1 MIKPTIADTGIIV
14 AALNKR
20 EKFHAWT
27 LEQMRRLNVPM
38 LTCEAVI
45 TEACYLMRSEPNGKE
60 DVLALIERGILKID
74 FSLQMEVEAI
84 KDLMTTYENVPMDFA
99 DGCLV
104 RMSELTENA
113 NVFTLD
119 GDFWI
124 YRKNGKE
131 QIPLLIPDDV
141 RS

>member
-1 MIKPTIADTGIIV
+1 VIKPTIADTGIIV

-20 EKFHAWT
+20 EKYHTWT
-27 LEQMRRLNVPM
+27 LEQMRRLTVPV

-45 TEACYLMRSEPNGKE
+45 TEACYLMCSEPNGKE

-74 FSLQMEVEAI
+74 FSLQTEVEAI
-84 KDLMTTYENVPMDFA
+84 RDLMTKYENVPMDFA

>member
-1 MIKPTIADTGIIV
+1 
-14 AALNKR
+14 
-20 EKFHAWT
+20 
-27 LEQMRRLNVPM
+27 
-38 LTCEAVI
+38 
-45 TEACYLMRSEPNGKE
+45 MRSEPNGKE
-60 DVLALIERGILKID
+60 DGLALIDRGILKID

-84 KDLMTTYENVPMDFA
+84 KDLMMTYENVPMDFA

>member
-1 MIKPTIADTGIIV
+1 MIKPIIADTGIIV

-20 EKFHAWT
+20 EKYHVWT
-27 LEQMRRLNVPM
+27 VEQMRSLTVPF

-45 TEACYLMRSEPNGKE
+45 TEACHLMRTEPNGKE
-60 DVLALIERGILKID
+60 AVLDLIERGILKID
-74 FSLQMEVEAI
+74 FSLETEVGAV
-84 KDLMTTYENVPMDFA
+84 KNLMTKYESVPMDFA

-104 RMSELTENA
+104 RMSELSGNA
-113 NVFTLD
+113 SVFTLD

-124 YRKNGKE
+124 YRKNGKD
-131 QIPLLIPDDV
+131 QIPLIIPEDI

>member
-1 MIKPTIADTGIIV
+1 
-14 AALNKR
+14 
-20 EKFHAWT
+20 
-27 LEQMRRLNVPM
+27 
-38 LTCEAVI
+38 
-45 TEACYLMRSEPNGKE
+45 MRSEPNGKE
-60 DVLALIERGILKID
+60 DILALIERGILKID
-74 FSLQMEVEAI
+74 FSLQTEVEAI
-84 KDLMTTYENVPMDFA
+84 KDLMTKYENVPMDFA

-119 GDFWI
+119 GDFWV